1 MRVGL
6 VGLLLL
12 ALAGC
17 VTAPLSPE
25 EQAAYW
31 GEPGAPPTESELAGA
46 AYLQNY
52 YWVSLPDTNDY
63 VMIYPRN
70 AWDAEAQGRVQLNC
84 IVQPGGKIACRAR
97 DDGQPRYDFERAA
110 TMISTRFRL
119 TARGQDLDSIVGY
132 RVDVGVQ
139 FRLY

>member
-6 VGLLLL
+6 VGLLCLV
-12 ALAGC
+12 LAGC
-17 VTAPLSPE
+17 VTPPLSQE
-25 EQAAYW
+25 EQVAYW
-31 GEPGAPPTESELAGA
+31 GEPPMPPTESELAGA
-46 AYLQNY
+46 AYLRNY

-84 IVQPGGKIACRAR
+84 IVQRGGKIACRAR
-97 DDGQPRYDFERAA
+97 DDGQPLYDFERAA

-119 TARGQDLDSIVGY
+119 AARGQDLEIVGY